1 MPKYNLGNM
10 SSQNR
15 LTPDRMVLVGAFL
28 ATLAYI
34 QDVRYDFILDDVPL
48 ILLNERIQSWRNW
61 KSLFVT
67 DLFEVKHAQGTMEL
81 GGVLYRPIYRLWEMG
96 NAQLF
101 GLILPWWHITSILLH
116 LCATFLVYQI
126 GIKLLKER
134 WTAAVAAL
142 LFAFHPIHAESV
154 AYVTASTDLLV
165 TVFALISFLAYFRF
179 REEGGSSAYFF
190 VSILMAALA
199 MLSKETSAMFP
210 WLLVAY
216 EALRENTESTAKGL
230 KKFVWTAPY
239 FAIVGIYVIVRS
251 ILFGFSSGSAPS
263 GNRLTALLDIPLV
276 LIVYLRNLLW
286 PFRLS
291 FFYPA
296 EWVSRWTLLRGIVIA
311 AMVVAAGYLWTRYR
325 DRYSL
330 KLLLLW
336 SAILS
341 IPAALVV
348 FTFVPE
354 NWVHDRHM
362 YFVSVPVCLIV
373 AKLLTHRKWPVK
385 ASIALSA
392 TVLAA
397 FLISLAVQL
406 PRFSDN
412 ETIYASALNVAPSSL
427 LARGYYAQALW
438 DYGHREESLREF
450 TMLTEMA
457 PHSPEIHESYGT
469 ALLQLG
475 RENEAMTEFTAA
487 LQWTPKPTQFRA
499 LVLSEVA
506 QIELNRSEF
515 PQAADHMREAVQI
528 EPQTLNYHSLL
539 AQALAHEGRTEE
551 ADEETKLEVSL
562 RQRYAQD
569 HRHSSD

>member
-1 MPKYNLGNM
+1 M
-10 SSQNR
+10 SSETR
-15 LTPDRMVLVGAFL
+15 ITPDRMVLVGAFL
-28 ATLAYI
+28 AMLAYI
-34 QDVRYDFILDDVPL
+34 QDIRYDFILDDVPL

-81 GGVLYRPIYRLWEMG
+81 GGLLYRPIYRLWQMA

-116 LCATFLVYQI
+116 LGATFLVYQI
-126 GIKLLKER
+126 GIKLLKGR

-179 REEGGSSAYFF
+179 REEGGSPVYFI
-190 VSILMAALA
+190 VSILAAALA

-230 KKFVWTAPY
+230 KKFLWTAPY

-251 ILFGFSSGSAPS
+251 VLFGLSSGSAPA
-263 GNRLTALLDIPLV
+263 GNRLTELLDIPLV

-291 FFYPA
+291 FFYPG
-296 EWVSRWTLLRGIVIA
+296 EWVLRWTLLRSIVIA
-311 AMVVAAGYLWTRYR
+311 AIVVAAGYLWTRYR
-325 DRYSL
+325 DRYSM
-330 KLLLLW
+330 KMLLLW

-373 AKLLTHRKWPVK
+373 AEMLTHRKWPLK

-392 TVLAA
+392 TILAA
-397 FLISLAVQL
+397 FLVSLAVQL

-412 ETIYASALNVAPSSL
+412 ETIYASALKVAPSSL

-438 DYGHREESLREF
+438 DYGHHEESLREF
-450 TMLTEMA
+450 ATLTEMA
-457 PHSPEIHESYGT
+457 PHSSEIHEAYGT
-469 ALLQLG
+469 VLVQLG
-475 RENEAMTEFTAA
+475 RENEAMTEFTTA
-487 LQWTPKPTQFRA
+487 LQWTPKPTAFRA

-515 PQAADHMREAVQI
+515 PEAADHMREAVKI

-539 AQALAHEGRTEE
+539 AQALTHEGRTEE
-551 ADEETKLEVSL
+551 ADEETKLEASL

>member
-1 MPKYNLGNM
+1 
-10 SSQNR
+10 
-15 LTPDRMVLVGAFL
+15 MVLVGAFL

-48 ILLNERIQSWRNW
+48 ILLNERLQSWRNW

-81 GGVLYRPIYRLWEMG
+81 GGLLYRPIYRLWEMA

-101 GLILPWWHITSILLH
+101 GLILPWWHFTSILLH
-116 LCATFLVYQI
+116 VCATFLVYQI

-179 REEGGSSAYFF
+179 REEAGSPAYFL
-190 VSILMAALA
+190 VSILAASLA

-216 EALRENTESTAKGL
+216 EALCDDAEGTAKGL
-230 KKFVWTAPY
+230 KKFVWTAPF
-239 FAIVGIYVIVRS
+239 FAIVGVYVIIRS
-251 ILFGFSSGSAPS
+251 MLFGLSSGSAQA
-263 GNRLTALLDIPLV
+263 GNHLTQLLDIPLV

-291 FFYPA
+291 FFYPG

-311 AMVVAAGYLWTRYR
+311 VMVVAAVFLWSRYR

-336 SAILS
+336 SAILA

-362 YFVSVPVCLIV
+362 YFVSVPVCLI
-373 AKLLTHRKWPVK
+373 AAELLTHRKWPVK

-397 FLISLAVQL
+397 FLVSLAVQL
-406 PRFSDN
+406 PRFGDN
-412 ETIYASALNVAPSSL
+412 ETIYVSALKVAPSSL

-438 DYGHREESLREF
+438 DYGHHEESLREF
-450 TMLTEMA
+450 AKLTEMA

-469 ALLQLG
+469 VLVQLG
-475 RENEAMTEFTAA
+475 RENEALTEFTTA
-487 LQWTPKPTQFRA
+487 LQWTPKPTAFRA

-515 PQAADHMREAVQI
+515 PEAADHMREAVQI
-528 EPQTLNYHSLL
+528 EPQTLNFHSLL
-539 AQALAHEGRTEE
+539 AQALAHEGHTEE
-551 ADEETKLEVSL
+551 ADEETRLEATL